1 MIEDFKG
8 VRHEITLFESNFMIV
23 EDLKTE
29 IIQ

>member
-1 MIEDFKG
+1 MIEDYKG
-8 VRHEITLFESNFMIV
+8 IRHKIMLFESNFMIV